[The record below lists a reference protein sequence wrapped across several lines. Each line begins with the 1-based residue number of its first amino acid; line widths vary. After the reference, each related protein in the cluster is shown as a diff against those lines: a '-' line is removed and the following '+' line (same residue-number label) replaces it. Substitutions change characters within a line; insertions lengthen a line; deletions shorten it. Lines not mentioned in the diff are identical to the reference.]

1 MNERI
6 RKLAERQGL
15 TGPNFYISAQ
25 ELEKFAELIV
35 RECALTLYK
44 NAVQDKQ
51 AGFAH
56 EAKIMELAGDIVK
69 QHFGVQ

>member
-35 RECALTLYK
+35 KECADIGDLYEGGEYQ
-44 NAVQDKQ
+44 VRTQ
-51 AGFAH
+51 
-56 EAKIMELAGDIVK
+56 ILA
-69 QHFGVQ
+69 HFGVEK